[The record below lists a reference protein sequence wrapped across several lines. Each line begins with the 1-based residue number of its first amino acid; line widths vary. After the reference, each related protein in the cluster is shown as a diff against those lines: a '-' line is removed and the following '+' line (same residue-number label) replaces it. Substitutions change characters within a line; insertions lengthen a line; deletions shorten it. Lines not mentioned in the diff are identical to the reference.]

1 MFIVL
6 QGKGRMTTYWLLGE
20 KNTEGNNEAV
30 EVGSGS
36 GLSLG
41 GCTENTQ
48 PEQLLSQQ
56 ANAPSITRWAKISCQ
71 KLLWKLSLSKISKL
85 KTLLFKLLCSFS
97 ACWLWNSQNWFCN
110 MILFF
115 CDGNNFLESI
125 DFSTKEI
132 ICCGKKKS
140 WPVTDLGNKGPLNGT
155 KLILDDHGNNLDLV

>member
-20 KNTEGNNEAV
+20 KNPEGNNEAV

-56 ANAPSITRWAKISCQ
+56 ANAPSITRWAKICQ
-71 KLLWKLSLSKISKL
+71 KLLSFSKILL
-85 KTLLFKLLCSFS
+85 KHKVK
-97 ACWLWNSQNWFCN
+97 NSVIQVFVMKYSELVLRQDNV
-110 MILFF
+110 
-115 CDGNNFLESI
+115 FLQREQLSRI
-125 DFSTKEI
+125 
-132 ICCGKKKS
+132 
-140 WPVTDLGNKGPLNGT
+140 N
-155 KLILDDHGNNLDLV
+155 